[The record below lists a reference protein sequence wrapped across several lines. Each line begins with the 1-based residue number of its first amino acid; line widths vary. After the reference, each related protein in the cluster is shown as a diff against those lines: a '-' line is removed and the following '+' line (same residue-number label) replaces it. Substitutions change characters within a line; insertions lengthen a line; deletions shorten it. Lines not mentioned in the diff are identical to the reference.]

1 MSKFVEY
8 NVLSFDRI
16 AFAHTLS
23 VHDYHFHLE
32 SRGYGIYGETPPD
45 GGVLEVGFVEQNPLL
60 LEGKGD
66 SILVPEYAVFII
78 PPDCEFDVRSVEGG
92 LHRHT
97 SAEFLIRAKVREV
110 DRVNFARGTVFTAPL
125 VLPPSK
131 ENAEILRAIRAI
143 VESKTSL
150 EPKSYFEE
158 SRDFMGLVAL
168 LSQRVAETGG
178 IDPVSPGNRRHCVR
192 AKNYISNHLSEH
204 ISIQE
209 IARAVGI
216 SKNYLTN
223 VFSESEG
230 IPLVEYINR
239 LKLSRMTELMRKF
252 NYTIA
257 EAGEQVGF
265 ADANY
270 ISRIFPKY
278 FGMTVSEYKRKWNL
292 EER

>member
-1 MSKFVEY
+1 MTKFVEY
-8 NVLSFDRI
+8 DVLAFDRI

-23 VHDYHFHLE
+23 VQDYRFSLE
-32 SRGYGIYGETPPD
+32 SHGYGIYGETPED
-45 GGVLEVGFVEQNPLL
+45 GGILEIGFVEQNPLL
-60 LEGKGD
+60 MVGEKA
-66 SILVPEYAVFII
+66 SFTVPEYGIFIL
-78 PPDCEFDVRSVEGG
+78 PPGYDFEVSSVQEG
-92 LHRHT
+92 LHRH
-97 SAEFLIRAKVREV
+97 SSVEFLIRAKVKEA
-110 DRVNFARGTVFTAPL
+110 DQISFAHGSVFTAPFF
-125 VLPPSK
+125 LPPSK
-131 ENAEILRAIRAI
+131 ENAEILRTIRSI
-143 VESKTSL
+143 VQSKTSL
-150 EPKSYFEE
+150 EKKSYFEE
-158 SRDFMGLVAL
+158 SRDFMSLVAL

-178 IDPVSPGNRRHCVR
+178 IDPVSPGNRRHCFR
-192 AKNYISNHLSEH
+192 AKQYISAHLADH
-204 ISIQE
+204 MTISE
-209 IARAVGI
+209 IAEAVGI

-265 ADANY
+265 FDANY